1 MTNIILDLDARATK
15 AMGSNTRLRVKLQKR
30 KGQELLGLRSSY
42 RVSGK
47 NAMVRLATV
56 GTDGASTA
64 VITPELM
71 SQAGVTIEEGQYFL
85 KELGYQ
91 WFGLVKDVADTVGA
105 VAVKF
110 SDETPEIAVVHSKKE
125 TTVDTVTETTVE
137 TPAAE

>member
-64 VITPELM
+64 VITPDIME
-71 SQAGVTIEEGQYFL
+71 QAGTKIEEGQYFL
-85 KELGYQ
+85 KDLGYQ
-91 WFGLVKDVADTVGA
+91 WFGLVKDVADTVGS

-110 SDETPEIAVVHSKKE
+110 SDETPEMAVVHSKKE
-125 TTVDTVTETTVE
+125 ATTESEVA